1 MIKAPGLSGGVGI
14 RRLIFF
20 FLNII
25 GVTTMSGAR
34 TGLSGFINTLEET
47 LIALL
52 LGLMTLITF
61 ANVIA
66 RFAFNSNILWA
77 LELTV
82 FLFAWLVLLGASYAV
97 KTHTHLGVDAI
108 VNILSPGARRGVAL
122 VAAAA
127 CLVFSLLLLKGAYDY
142 WAVFA
147 DLPPT
152 SGRWFP
158 TGFDMKARS
167 QSFYEVQDVPMVG
180 LFRFLEELINYGDS
194 YEKLPKVVPYVVL
207 PLSML
212 LLVFRFSQA
221 LMQVLRGEADR
232 LVASH
237 EVEDELD
244 EARARATEGEN

>member
-1 MIKAPGLSGGVGI
+1 MAGS
-14 RRLIFF
+14 
-20 FLNII
+20 
-25 GVTTMSGAR
+25 R
-34 TGLSGFINTLEET
+34 TGPSGLINALEET
-47 LIALL
+47 LIAIL
-52 LGLMTLITF
+52 LGLMTAITF

-66 RFAFNSNILWA
+66 RFVFNSNILWA

-97 KTHTHLGVDAI
+97 KAHAHLGVDAI
-108 VNILSPGARRGVAL
+108 VNMLAPGARRAVGL
-122 VAAAA
+122 FAAA
-127 CLVFSLLLLKGAYDY
+127 CCIVFSLLLLKGAYDY

-167 QSFYEVQDVPMVG
+167 QSFYEVQDVPMVAV
-180 LFRFLEELINYGDS
+180 FKFLEDLINYGDS

-207 PLSML
+207 PVSML
-212 LLVFRFSQA
+212 LLVFRFVQA
-221 LMQVLRGEADR
+221 AFQIARGDVDR

-244 EARARATEGEN
+244 AVRAQRGEHD

>member
-1 MIKAPGLSGGVGI
+1 MTGS
-14 RRLIFF
+14 
-20 FLNII
+20 
-25 GVTTMSGAR
+25 R
-34 TGLSGFINTLEET
+34 TGPSGLIHSLEET

-52 LGLMTLITF
+52 LGLMTAITF

-66 RFAFNSNILWA
+66 RFVFNSNILWA

-97 KTHTHLGVDAI
+97 KVHAHLGVDAI
-108 VNILSPGARRGVAL
+108 INMLAPGARKAVGLFAVAC
-122 VAAAA
+122 

-167 QSFYEVQDVPMVG
+167 QSFYEVQDVPMVSF
-180 LFRFLEELINYGDS
+180 LRFLEDLINYGEA
-194 YEKLPKVVPYVVL
+194 YEKLPKVVPYIVL
-207 PLSML
+207 PVSML
-212 LLVFRFSQA
+212 LLVFRFIQA
-221 LMQVLRGEADR
+221 ALQIARGEADR

-237 EVEDELD
+237 EVEDEIA
-244 EARARATEGEN
+244 EVQAQRGEHD

>member
-1 MIKAPGLSGGVGI
+1 
-14 RRLIFF
+14 
-20 FLNII
+20 
-25 GVTTMSGAR
+25 MSGAR
-34 TGLSGFINTLEET
+34 TGPSGFINTLEET

-52 LGLMTLITF
+52 LGLMTVITF
-61 ANVIA
+61 ANVVA
-66 RFAFNSNILWA
+66 RFVFNSNILWA

-82 FLFAWLVLLGASYAV
+82 FLFAWLVLLGAAYAV
-97 KTHTHLGVDAI
+97 KVHAHLGVDAI
-108 VNILSPGARRGVAL
+108 LNMLSPGPRRVVAL
-122 VAAAA
+122 FAALC

-180 LFRFLEELINYGDS
+180 ALRILEDLINYGDS

-212 LLVFRFSQA
+212 LLVLRFAQA
-221 LMQVLRGEADR
+221 ALQVLRGEADR

-237 EVEDELD
+237 EVEDEIA
-244 EARARATEGEN
+244 EVQAQRGEHD

>member
-1 MIKAPGLSGGVGI
+1 MGI
-14 RRLIFF
+14 RRLTS
-20 FLNII
+20 FLFNII
-25 GVTTMSGAR
+25 GVTIMSGAK
-34 TGLSGFINTLEET
+34 TGPSGFINTLEET

-52 LGLMTLITF
+52 LGLMTVITF

-66 RFAFNSNILWA
+66 RFMFNSNILWA

-82 FLFAWLVLLGASYAV
+82 FLFAWLVLLGAAYAV
-97 KTHTHLGVDAI
+97 KTHAHLGVDAI
-108 VNILSPGARRGVAL
+108 VNILAPGPRKVVAL
-122 VAAAA
+122 IAALC
-127 CLVFSLLLLKGAYDY
+127 CLAFSLLLLKGAYDY

-158 TGFDMKARS
+158 TGFDLKARS
-167 QSFYEVQDVPMVG
+167 QSFYEVQDVPMLG
-180 LFRFLEELINYGDS
+180 ALRFLEDLINYGES
-194 YEKLPKVVPYVVL
+194 YEKLPKVVPYLVL

-212 LLVFRFSQA
+212 LLVYRFAQA
-221 LMQVLRGEADR
+221 TLQVLRGEADR

>member
-1 MIKAPGLSGGVGI
+1 MAGS
-14 RRLIFF
+14 
-20 FLNII
+20 
-25 GVTTMSGAR
+25 R
-34 TGLSGFINTLEET
+34 TGPSGLINALEET

-52 LGLMTLITF
+52 LGLMTAITF

-66 RFAFNSNILWA
+66 RFVFNSNILWA

-97 KTHTHLGVDAI
+97 KTHAHLGVDAI
-108 VNILSPGARRGVAL
+108 VNMLVPGARRSVGLFAVG
-122 VAAAA
+122 
-127 CLVFSLLLLKGAYDY
+127 CGLVFSLLLLKGAYDY

-167 QSFYEVQDVPMVG
+167 QSFYEVQDVPMVAV
-180 LFRFLEELINYGDS
+180 FRFLEDLINYGDA
-194 YEKLPKVVPYVVL
+194 YEKLPKVVPYLVL
-207 PLSML
+207 PVSML
-212 LLVFRFSQA
+212 LLVFRFLQA
-221 LMQVLRGEADR
+221 AVQIARGDVDR

-237 EVEDELD
+237 EVEDEIADVQAL
-244 EARARATEGEN
+244 RGEHD

>member
-1 MIKAPGLSGGVGI
+1 MAGS
-14 RRLIFF
+14 
-20 FLNII
+20 
-25 GVTTMSGAR
+25 R
-34 TGLSGFINTLEET
+34 TGPSGLINSLEET

-52 LGLMTLITF
+52 LGLMTAITF

-66 RFAFNSNILWA
+66 RFVFNSNILWA

-82 FLFAWLVLLGASYAV
+82 FLFAWLVLLGAAYAV
-97 KTHTHLGVDAI
+97 KTHAHLGVDAI
-108 VNILSPGARRGVAL
+108 VNMLAPGARRAVGL
-122 VAAAA
+122 FAAA
-127 CLVFSLLLLKGAYDY
+127 CCIVFSLLLLKGAYDY

-167 QSFYEVQDVPMVG
+167 QSFYEVQDVPMVAV
-180 LFRFLEELINYGDS
+180 FKFLEDLINYGDS

-207 PLSML
+207 PVSML
-212 LLVFRFSQA
+212 LLVFRFIQA
-221 LMQVLRGEADR
+221 AFQIARGEADR

-237 EVEDELD
+237 EVEDEIA
-244 EARARATEGEN
+244 EVQAQRGEHD

>member
-1 MIKAPGLSGGVGI
+1 MAGSGTGPSGL
-14 RRLIFF
+14 
-20 FLNII
+20 
-25 GVTTMSGAR
+25 
-34 TGLSGFINTLEET
+34 INALEET

-52 LGLMTLITF
+52 LGLMTAITF

-66 RFAFNSNILWA
+66 RFVFNSNILWA

-97 KTHTHLGVDAI
+97 KAHAHLGVDAI
-108 VNILSPGARRGVAL
+108 VNMLAPGARRAVGL
-122 VAAAA
+122 FAAA
-127 CLVFSLLLLKGAYDY
+127 CCIVFSLLLLKGAYDY

-158 TGFDMKARS
+158 TGFDMTARS
-167 QSFYEVQDVPMVG
+167 QSFYEVQDVPMVAV
-180 LFRFLEELINYGDS
+180 FKFLEDLINYGES
-194 YEKLPKVVPYVVL
+194 YEKLPKVVPYAVL
-207 PLSML
+207 PVSML
-212 LLVFRFSQA
+212 LLVFRFIQA
-221 LMQVLRGEADR
+221 AVQIARGDVDR

-244 EARARATEGEN
+244 AVRAQRGEND

>member
-1 MIKAPGLSGGVGI
+1 MAGAKPGP
-14 RRLIFF
+14 
-20 FLNII
+20 
-25 GVTTMSGAR
+25 
-34 TGLSGFINTLEET
+34 TGLINTLEET

-61 ANVIA
+61 ANVVA
-66 RFAFNSNILWA
+66 RFVFNSNILWA

-97 KTHTHLGVDAI
+97 KVHAHLGVDAI
-108 VNILSPGARRGVAL
+108 LNMVSPGARRVIGLISVGC
-122 VAAAA
+122 

-167 QSFYEVQDVPMVG
+167 QSFYEVQDVPMVSF
-180 LFRFLEELINYGDS
+180 LRFLEDLINYGDS

-212 LLVFRFSQA
+212 L
-221 LMQVLRGEADR
+221 MVLRFVQAGLQILRGDVDR

-237 EVEDELD
+237 EVEDEIA
-244 EARARATEGEN
+244 EVQAQRGEHD

>member
-1 MIKAPGLSGGVGI
+1 MEHRQSLVNRI
-14 RRLIFF
+14 
-20 FLNII
+20 
-25 GVTTMSGAR
+25 
-34 TGLSGFINTLEET
+34 EET

-66 RFAFNSNILWA
+66 RFGFNSNILWA

-82 FLFAWLVLLGASYAV
+82 FLFGWLVLLGASYAV
-97 KTHTHLGVDAI
+97 KTHSHLGVDAI
-108 VNILSPGARRGVAL
+108 INMVGPGARKTMAL
-122 VAAAA
+122 ISIA
-127 CLVFSLLLLKGAYDY
+127 CCLIFSLLLLKGAYDY

-158 TGFDMKARS
+158 TGFDLKARS
-167 QSFYEVQDVPMVG
+167 QSFYEVQDVPMIG
-180 LFRFLEELINYGDS
+180 LFAFLEDLINYGES
-194 YEKLPKVVPYVVL
+194 YEKLPKVVPYLVL

-212 LLVFRFSQA
+212 LLTYRFA
-221 LMQVLRGEADR
+221 QVAVAIWQGRIDR

-237 EVEDELD
+237 EVEDELE
-244 EARARATEGEN
+244 EARAKATEGEN